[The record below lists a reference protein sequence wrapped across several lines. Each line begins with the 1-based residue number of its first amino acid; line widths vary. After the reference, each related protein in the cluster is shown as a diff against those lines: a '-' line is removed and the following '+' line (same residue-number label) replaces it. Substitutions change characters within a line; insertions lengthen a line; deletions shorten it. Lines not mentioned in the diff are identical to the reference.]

1 MKEHLKTNV
10 LTFSW
15 PKKIPTFY
23 FTKDELEESHPI
35 HKSKF
40 SRQILKAFNDVNI
53 SGLDQIY
60 TTFTLKTSNS
70 IGVKIDLTDY
80 KELSIYKQFLKHQ
93 IRNYCKEQG
102 FIVTKNF
109 VRNIQVW
116 LPAAKEVSNE
126 YTLYYKFAFK
136 LQFAKLTE
144 LPELIISYDGT
155 SKVLK
160 TSVQDIED
168 SEDIKKCIY
177 KNKVFNYQTKPDTP
191 EKEEFF
197 NQIDFSKTYPIFN
210 LQLAKQ
216 LNLTLEEEVNRPK
229 NKYQTYTKLIN
240 KFANKYLFTNEFK
253 DIIPIKK
260 EEFINVPLNR
270 INHIDANVGL
280 LEFGKDSY
288 GNKKTHLVPKQ
299 AMNFLTPYRRP
310 DKPNIKIFFICH
322 TTHKDFVKDF
332 YLNFMKGVNSDKK
345 YYKGFEEYVNVKA
358 SSSKEHFIEFTNLNK
373 PLPEIIEKLE
383 TFNFNH
389 DTTKYA
395 AFYISPFDKYTP
407 NIEDK
412 EIYTNIK
419 ELFLKE
425 GIVTQVVDYQ
435 KMVSNIK
442 NQYTFQFS
450 LQNMAL
456 ALHAKLGGKPW
467 KLAITDKKELV
478 IGVGAYTNQSENTQ
492 YIASAFS
499 FQNNGLFRNFEY
511 FSKSQSKLLA
521 GSILKAIR
529 NFTSIAQADK
539 VVIHFYKEMKY
550 EEVKPIIEGMNKL
563 NLKIPL
569 YILNINK
576 TESQDII
583 AYDLNWDGKLMPLS
597 GTYIRIA
604 LNQFLLFNNVRYPNS
619 KYYSDAEGYPFPI
632 KISISSPDKDA
643 FEDADIV
650 LELLTQVYQFSRLY
664 WKSLRQQNVP
674 ITIKYP
680 EMVAQLAPRFHG
692 TIPEHAKDK
701 LWFL

>member
-1 MKEHLKTNV
+1 MSEHLKTNV

-15 PKKIPTFY
+15 PNKIPTFY
-23 FTKDELEESHPI
+23 FTISELEESHPI

-40 SRQILKAFNDVNI
+40 SRQISNAFKEVDI
-53 SGLDQIY
+53 SDLDQIY
-60 TTFTLKTSNS
+60 TTFTIKTPNS
-70 IGVKIDLTDY
+70 IGLKINLTDY

-93 IRNYCKEQG
+93 IRNFCKEQG

-116 LPAAKEVSNE
+116 LPTSEVSKE
-126 YTLYYKFAFK
+126 YTLYLKFAFK
-136 LQFAKLTE
+136 LQFQKLTD

-160 TSVQDIED
+160 KSVQDIED

-177 KNKVFNYQTKPDTP
+177 KNKVFNFQMKLDTP
-191 EKEEFF
+191 EKEEEF
-197 NQIDFSKTYPIFN
+197 NQIDFSKTFPIYN

-216 LNLTLEEEVNRPK
+216 LNLTLEEVDRPK
-229 NKYQTYTKLIN
+229 NKYQTYINLIN

-253 DIIPIKK
+253 EIIPIKK
-260 EEFINVPLNR
+260 EEFIDVPLNR
-270 INHIDANVGL
+270 INHIDSNVGL

-310 DKPNIKIFFICH
+310 DKPNIKLFFICH
-322 TTHKDFVKDF
+322 TTHKGFVKDF
-332 YLNFMKGVNSDKK
+332 YTNFMKGVNTEKK

-358 SSSKEHFIEFTNLNK
+358 TASKEHFIEFTNLNN
-373 PLPEIIEKLE
+373 PLPEIEEKLE
-383 TFNFNH
+383 IFEFNQE
-389 DTTKYA
+389 TTKYA
-395 AFYISPFDKYTP
+395 AFYISPFDKFTP
-407 NIEDK
+407 NKEDK

-435 KMVSNIK
+435 KMVSNIQ

-478 IGVGAYTNQSENTQ
+478 IGVGAFTNQSENIQ

-511 FSKSQSKLLA
+511 FSKSESKLLA
-521 GSILKAIR
+521 GSILTAIR

-550 EEVKPIIEGMNKL
+550 EEVKPIIKGMNAL

-583 AYDLNWDGKLMPLS
+583 AYDLNWGGKLMPLS

-604 LNQFLLFNNVRYPNS
+604 INQFLLFNNVRYPNS
-619 KYYSDAEGYPFPI
+619 YKYSDAEGYPFPI

-680 EMVAQLAPRFHG
+680 EMVAQLAPRFEAP
-692 TIPEHAKDK
+692 IPDHAKDK

>member
-1 MKEHLKTNV
+1 MREHLKTNV
-10 LTFSW
+10 LTFDW
-15 PKKIPTFY
+15 PKKTPTFY
-23 FTKDELEESHPI
+23 FTIDELKDSHPI

-40 SRQILKAFNDVNI
+40 SKQICNAFKDIGINN
-53 SGLDQIY
+53 LDQIY
-60 TTFTLKTSNS
+60 TTFIIKTSNS
-70 IGVKIDLTDY
+70 IGVKINLTDY

-116 LPAAKEVSNE
+116 LPTKAVSKD
-126 YTLYYKFAFK
+126 YTLYLKFAFK

-144 LPELIISYDGT
+144 LPEMIISYDGT
-155 SKVLK
+155 SKVLN
-160 TSVQDIED
+160 TSVQEIED
-168 SEDIKKCIY
+168 TEDVKKCIY
-177 KNKVFNYQTKPDTP
+177 KNKIINYQMPLDTP
-191 EKEEFF
+191 EKEEAF
-197 NQIDFSKTYPIFN
+197 NQIDFNNAYPIFN

-216 LNLTLEEEVNRPK
+216 LNLTLEEVNRPK

-240 KFANKYLFTNEFK
+240 KFANKYLFTNAFK
-253 DIIPIKK
+253 EIIPIKK
-260 EEFINVPLNR
+260 EEFIDVPLNR

-310 DKPNIKIFFICH
+310 VKPNIKIFFICH
-322 TTHKDFVKDF
+322 TSHKDFVKDF
-332 YLNFMKGVNSDKK
+332 YTNFMKGVNTEKN
-345 YYKGFEEYVNVKA
+345 YYKGFEAYVNVKA
-358 SSSKEHFIEFTNLNK
+358 SSSKEHFIEYTNLNH
-373 PLPEIIEKLE
+373 PLPEIIEKLGS
-383 TFNFNH
+383 FNFNH

-407 NIEDK
+407 NTEDK
-412 EIYTNIK
+412 EIYVNIK

-435 KMVSNIK
+435 KMVGNIQ

-467 KLAITDKKELV
+467 KLAVTDKKELV
-478 IGVGAYTNQSENTQ
+478 IGVGAFTNQSENIQ

-511 FSKSQSKLLA
+511 FSKSESKLLA
-521 GSILKAIR
+521 GSILTAIR
-529 NFTSIAQADK
+529 DFTSVAQADK

-550 EEVKPIIEGMNKL
+550 EDVKPIIEGMNKL
-563 NLKIPL
+563 KLKIPL

-583 AYDLNWDGKLMPLS
+583 AYDLNWDDKLMPLS

-604 LNQFLLFNNVRYPNS
+604 VNQFLLFNNVRYSNS
-619 KYYSDAEGYPFPI
+619 YKYSDTEGYPFPI
-632 KISISSPDKDA
+632 KISISSPDSDA
-643 FEDADIV
+643 FDDADIV

-680 EMVAQLAPRFHG
+680 EMVAQLAPRFQAP
-692 TIPEHAKDK
+692 IKDHAKDK

>member
-1 MKEHLKTNV
+1 MREHLKTNV

-15 PKKIPTFY
+15 PNKTPTFY
-23 FTKDELEESHPI
+23 FTIAELEDAHPI

-40 SRQILKAFNDVNI
+40 SRQISNAFKEFDI
-53 SGLDQIY
+53 SNLDQIY
-60 TTFTLKTSNS
+60 TTFTQKTQNS
-70 IGVKIDLTDY
+70 IGVKINLTDY

-93 IRNYCKEQG
+93 IRNYFKAQG

-116 LPAAKEVSNE
+116 LPTKTEVSKD
-126 YTLYYKFAFK
+126 YTLYLKFAFK
-136 LQFAKLTE
+136 LQFAKLTDH
-144 LPELIISYDGT
+144 PELIISYDGM

-160 TSVQDIED
+160 KSVQEIED
-168 SEDIKKCIY
+168 TEDIKKCIY
-177 KNKVFNYQTKPDTP
+177 KNKVFNYQTSYNTP

-197 NQIDFSKTYPIFN
+197 NQIDFNTAYPIFN

-216 LNLTLEEEVNRPK
+216 LNLTLEEVDRPK
-229 NKYQTYTKLIN
+229 NKYQTYTTLIH
-240 KFANKYLFTNEFK
+240 KFAKKYLFTEDFK
-253 DIIPIKK
+253 EIIPIKK
-260 EEFINVPLNR
+260 DEFIDVPLNR
-270 INHIDANVGL
+270 INHIDSNVGL
-280 LEFGKDSY
+280 LEFGKDNNGY
-288 GNKKTHLVPKQ
+288 KKTHLVPKQ
-299 AMNFLTPYRRP
+299 AMNFLTPYKRP
-310 DKPNIKIFFICH
+310 DKPNIKLFFICH
-322 TTHKDFVKDF
+322 NSHKSFVKDF
-332 YLNFMKGVNSDKK
+332 YINFMKGVHTDKK

-358 SSSKEHFIEFTNLNK
+358 SSSKEHFIEYTNINN

-383 TFNFNH
+383 NLNFNH

-412 EIYTNIK
+412 EIYVNIK

-435 KMVSNIK
+435 KMVSNIQ

-450 LQNMAL
+450 LQNIAL

-478 IGVGAYTNQSENTQ
+478 IGVGAFTNQSENIQ

-511 FSKSQSKLLA
+511 FSKSESKLLA
-521 GSILKAIR
+521 GSILTAIR
-529 NFTSIAQADK
+529 NFTLVAQAEK

-550 EEVKPIIEGMNKL
+550 EEVKPIIEGMHKL

-583 AYDLNWDGKLMPLS
+583 AYDLNWGDKLMPLS

-604 LNQFLLFNNVRYPNS
+604 VNQFLLFNNVRYPNS
-619 KYYSDAEGYPFPI
+619 YKYSDAEGYPFPI
-632 KISISSPDKDA
+632 KISMSSPDKDA
-643 FEDADIV
+643 FDDADIV

-680 EMVAQLAPRFHG
+680 EMVAQLAPRFQG
-692 TIPEHAKDK
+692 IIPLHAKDK